1 MFYRTKQA
9 GVSLLMDGIRVVLN
23 ELYVWFQVVK
33 YDLFASTIPG
43 VVFMLAT
50 WKAHSSSPTKL
61 LELFVWGVPYFF
73 LYIFTF
79 CLSNQLNGVE
89 EDRLNKPDRPLV
101 RGLITRR
108 GAQVRWVVAML
119 LFALLG
125 WWVDVLVWA
134 LLWEGVII
142 FHNFLGWSK
151 HWFTKNLAMF
161 LGTVAQLAA
170 AWQIVT
176 PLTPTGWR
184 WVLTLAVGVF
194 LLVGLQD
201 LRDVAGDKV
210 VKRKTLPIVFGPKP
224 VRLFLSAGFT
234 LQAVVTHFALF
245 RPAGNGPV
253 FLLCSAG
260 LAILNLVIAARAV
273 LYRSPQADHQTYMMY
288 NYWYCFALAS
298 AFVVLS

>member
-1 MFYRTKQA
+1 MSYRARIPGAPILINSITA
-9 GVSLLMDGIRVVLN
+9 ASR

-50 WKAHSSSPTKL
+50 WKAHSSSATKL
-61 LELFVWGVPYFF
+61 LELLVWGVPYFF

-79 CLSNQLNGVE
+79 CLSNQLNGVD

-101 RGLITRR
+101 RGLLSRR
-108 GAQVRWVVAML
+108 GAQVRWVISMIV
-119 LFALLG
+119 FALLG
-125 WWVDVLVWA
+125 WWLGVLEWA

-142 FHNFLGWSK
+142 LHNFLGWSK
-151 HWFTKNLAMF
+151 HWFTKNMAMF

-176 PLTPTGWR
+176 VLTPTGWR

-201 LRDVAGDKV
+201 LRDIAGDKV
-210 VKRKTLPIVFGPKP
+210 VKRRTLPIVFGTKP
-224 VRLFLSAGFT
+224 VRIFLSIGFT
-234 LQAVVTHFALF
+234 LQAVVTHFALIQ
-245 RPAGNGPV
+245 PAGSSPAL
-253 FLLCSAG
+253 LLCSAG

-273 LYRSPQADHQTYMMY
+273 LYRSPEADHHTYMMY

-298 AFVVLS
+298 AFIVLS